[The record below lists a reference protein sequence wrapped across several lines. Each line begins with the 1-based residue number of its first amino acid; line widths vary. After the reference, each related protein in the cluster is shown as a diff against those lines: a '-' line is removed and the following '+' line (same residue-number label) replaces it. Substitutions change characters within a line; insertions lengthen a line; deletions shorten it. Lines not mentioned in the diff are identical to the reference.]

1 MKYAAY
7 TVLKSATFR
16 MKMSPLA
23 VFLHISKND
32 ATEMSRWINLNEKLA
47 QLIYSILSIISEYGI
62 KNEHEI
68 TEIINT
74 KI

>member
-7 TVLKSATFR
+7 TILKSATSR

-23 VFLHISKND
+23 VFLRISKND
-32 ATEMSRWINLNEKLA
+32 ATEMSRCINLNEKLA
-47 QLIYSILSIISEYGI
+47 QLIYSIISIISEYGI
-62 KNEHEI
+62 KNEYEI
-68 TEIINT
+68 KEIMNT

>member
-7 TVLKSATFR
+7 TILKSATYW

-23 VFLHISKND
+23 VFLRISKND
-32 ATEMSRWINLNEKLA
+32 ATEMSRCINLNKKLA
-47 QLIYSILSIISEYGI
+47 QLIYSIITIIFEYGI
-62 KNEHEI
+62 KNEYEI
-68 TEIINT
+68 TEKINT

>member
-7 TVLKSATFR
+7 TVLKSATSR
-16 MKMSPLA
+16 MKMSP
-23 VFLHISKND
+23 ISKND
-32 ATEMSRWINLNEKLA
+32 ATEMSRLINLNEKLS

-68 TEIINT
+68 TKIINT